1 MMKVRGWSVACVVAV
16 LAAVPGFAERDH
28 AASHAS
34 DLYVAAESATSA
46 ATAPRDDPAAEDA
59 ASSRSHV
66 RGKGGGEAP
75 ASDEA
80 TRVAV
85 TDFDD
90 MSRARIDNLGSG
102 FADKLAGRL
111 AESGVRVVGRGEIE
125 SLMQEEGLDPTS
137 LGDLSFAARELGV
150 DLIVSGVVESLSVN
164 TTTGSLWLF
173 RASGAESR
181 VEATAGLIDAASD
194 AFVMTT
200 SASGTGVAPLTLSL
214 DLTSL
219 LFPSPACDVCDGG
232 LRVERTSY
240 SEGELVSI
248 GYSND
253 SLSGWFGVE
262 VAAADGTFLRW
273 LGWHYVARDACETW
287 LWNQRDALGAPV
299 GAGVYATRVRA
310 GDSVIES
317 ASFQVRPGIS
327 LTLPSLEEITVG
339 SAAFDGGVAGVAID
353 DAVGRLAAL
362 LLPTILAHNAAPAFA
377 TALGAPLESS
387 PLLGQVASV
396 LPDGR
401 TELNV
406 GALNGVAVGDLFEV
420 LAVDNLTFDPDTQAI
435 VSYDVL
441 ETKGQIEIIEVR
453 ERASTGLR
461 LGEFGLLVGD
471 LVRFVP

>member
-1 MMKVRGWSVACVVAV
+1 MMKGRGWSVAFVVAV
-16 LAAVPGFAERDH
+16 FAAVPSFAERDH
-28 AASHAS
+28 AASRTS
-34 DLYVAAESATSA
+34 DLYVAAESASAA

-66 RGKGGGEAP
+66 RGEGEAP
-75 ASDEA
+75 AGDEA
-80 TRVAV
+80 ARVAV

-125 SLMQEEGLDPTS
+125 SLMQQEGLDPTS

-150 DLIVSGVVESLSVN
+150 DLIVSGAVESLSVN
-164 TTTGSLWLF
+164 ATTGSLWLF
-173 RASGAESR
+173 RASGAESL
-181 VEATAGLIDAASD
+181 VEVTAGLIDAASD

-219 LFPSPACDVCDGG
+219 LFPSPACDVCEGG

-253 SLSGWFGVE
+253 SSSGWFGVE
-262 VAAADGTFLRW
+262 VAATDGTFLRW

-287 LWNQRDALGAPV
+287 FWNQRDAFGAPV

-317 ASFQVRPGIS
+317 ASFQVRPSIS

-362 LLPTILAHNAAPAFA
+362 LLPTILAHNAAPSFGA
-377 TALGAPLESS
+377 TALGAPLESF

-435 VSYDVL
+435 VSYDVV

-453 ERASTGLR
+453 ERASTGVR
-461 LGEFGLLVGD
+461 LGEFDPLVGD